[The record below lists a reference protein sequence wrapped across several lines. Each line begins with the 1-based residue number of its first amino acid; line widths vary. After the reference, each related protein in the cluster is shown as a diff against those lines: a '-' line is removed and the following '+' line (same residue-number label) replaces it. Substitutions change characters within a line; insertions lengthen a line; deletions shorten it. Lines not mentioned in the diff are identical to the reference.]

1 MEPVLVIFTVSERV
15 FFLSYLNTPSLTRLK
30 MSEMFDLFLD
40 QGKLH
45 FWSEIIQL

>member
-1 MEPVLVIFTVSERV
+1 MEPVSVIFTVSVRV
-15 FFLSYLNTPSLTRLK
+15 FFLSYLNTPSHSLK

>member
-15 FFLSYLNTPSLTRLK
+15 FLSPLSKHSISHSLK